1 MSGSEPGGAGGRP
14 PQGAR
19 TSGEVLESVRGLLP
33 GIAERA
39 RSVDEKGSIPAE
51 TIRDLTAAGV
61 FRMLQ
66 PTRYGGAEHDP
77 VAFYEVIR
85 AISGACGST
94 GWVAAVLG
102 VHSWHLGLFADEA
115 QREVWGTGP
124 SPGEPEEPGEP
135 GVPRGAG
142 PDTLIAS
149 SYAPIGR
156 LTPVD
161 GGFEATGRW
170 SFSSGCEFADWALL
184 GALVVGAE
192 GRPVD
197 FMTVL
202 VPRRDYEIREVWDSM
217 GLRGTASDD
226 IVVER
231 AFVPS
236 HRAMRNFEQAQLRN
250 PGRKVNTGPLY
261 RMPFGTVFTS
271 TVAASVIGMAAGCH
285 DLYVARMQDRI
296 RLSLGGG
303 RFVEDEFAQV
313 AVARAASEIDAAVL
327 QTDRNVREIHEYAV
341 RDEKIPMELRLRARR
356 DQVRGTERAIQAIDI
371 LFKTAGGNSLH
382 RGNVIER
389 AWRDA
394 HAGSVHVANDVEHAL
409 SMYGRGV
416 FGLKVEDNLV

>member
-1 MSGSEPGGAGGRP
+1 MSN
-14 PQGAR
+14 
-19 TSGEVLESVRGLLP
+19 EVLDAVRGLLP

-39 RSVDEKGSIPAE
+39 RSVDEKGRIPAE
-51 TIRDLTAAGV
+51 TVRDLTAAGV

-66 PTRYGGAEHDP
+66 PTRHGGTEDDP

-102 VHSWHLGLFADEA
+102 VHSWHLGLFPDEA
-115 QREVWGTGP
+115 QSEVWA
-124 SPGEPEEPGEP
+124 
-135 GVPRGAG
+135 AG
-142 PDTLIAS
+142 PDTLVAS

-161 GGFEATGRW
+161 GGFELTGRW
-170 SFSSGCEFADWALL
+170 SFSSGCEFTSWALL

-202 VPRRDYEIREVWDSM
+202 VPATDYEIREVWDSM

-231 AFVPS
+231 AFVPA

-250 PGRKVNTGPLY
+250 PGRKVNPGPLY
-261 RMPFGTVFTS
+261 RMPFGTIFTG
-271 TVAASVIGMAAGCH
+271 TVTASVIGMAAGCH
-285 DLYVARMQDRI
+285 DLYVARMRDRI

-303 RFVEDEFAQV
+303 RFVEDQFAQV
-313 AVARAASEIDAAVL
+313 AVARAASEIDAAIL
-327 QTDRNVREIHEYAV
+327 QTDRNVREIHEYAR

-356 DQVRGTERAIQAIDI
+356 DQVRGTERAIEAIDI

>member
-1 MSGSEPGGAGGRP
+1 MKN
-14 PQGAR
+14 
-19 TSGEVLESVRGLLP
+19 EVLGSVRGLLP

-39 RSVDEKGSIPAE
+39 RSVDEKGRIPAE
-51 TIRDLTAAGV
+51 TVRDLTAAGV

-66 PTRYGGAEHDP
+66 PTRYGGAEDDP

-115 QREVWGTGP
+115 QQEVWG
-124 SPGEPEEPGEP
+124 
-135 GVPRGAG
+135 AD

-161 GGFEATGRW
+161 GGFEVSGRW
-170 SFSSGCEFADWALL
+170 SFSSGCEFADWALI

-202 VPRRDYEIREVWDSM
+202 IPRTDYEIREVWDSM

-231 AFVPS
+231 AFIPA

-250 PGRKVNTGPLY
+250 PGRKVNPGPLY
-261 RMPFGTVFTS
+261 RMPFGTIFTS

-285 DLYVARMQDRI
+285 DLYVAKMQDRI

-303 RFVEDEFAQV
+303 RFVEDQFAQV
-313 AVARAASEIDAAVL
+313 AVARAASEIDAAIL

-341 RDEKIPMELRLRARR
+341 RNEKIPMELRLRARR